1 MGVASFA
8 ARQRGQVPGWVD
20 GMDHEDFTG
29 ADLRNEGVYD
39 SVRFSQWR
47 SGRARTDGMSR
58 RGLLRAFGGAGLAL
72 TGAGQ
77 LAGGGTRARVI
88 PRAGTGP
95 AASSSPILKPLPPDW
110 FYVYE
115 SSSIGANAE
124 MRWEVMKDKGYLVP
138 AENFYIRDH
147 TSTPVIDA
155 HTWQL
160 KVFGTGLRGAPTVDN
175 AVTFSY
181 EDLLRMPSAT
191 VISFIE
197 CAGNAREFFQLQQG
211 EAVTSVPWML
221 GGIGVAKWRGVRLA
235 DILDR
240 AGLTPDA
247 VDVMPQGLDP
257 DYVTGGVNYG
267 HVRRPVPVAKAL
279 DDVIL
284 AYEMNGQPLPP
295 DNGFPLRFICPSW
308 IGVANV
314 KWVGRIEVS
323 ATPLFSY
330 WNTLAYRLF
339 GPTYPADGTLITR
352 QVVKSSFELEW
363 NAQLASG
370 RPYLLTGRSWS
381 GNGRIARTEV
391 STDGG
396 QSWQLARPRGR
407 GLPHAWQLWEIP
419 WQPPGPGSYT
429 LRSRATDVTG
439 VTQPT
444 TVPFNTREY
453 LFDAVVDHPVTVT

>member
-1 MGVASFA
+1 
-8 ARQRGQVPGWVD
+8 
-20 GMDHEDFTG
+20 MDHREFTG
-29 ADLRNEGVYD
+29 ADLRNEAVYD
-39 SVRFSQWR
+39 SVRFGQWR

-58 RGLLRAFGGAGLAL
+58 RALLRALGGTGLAAA
-72 TGAGQ
+72 AGP
-77 LAGGGTRARVI
+77 LAGGARARAAVS
-88 PRAGTGP
+88 AGPGSAP
-95 AASSSPILKPLPPDW
+95 AAGPIIKPLPPDW

-138 AENFYIRDH
+138 TENFYIRDH

-155 HTWQL
+155 SSWRL
-160 KVFGTGLRGAPTVDN
+160 KVFGTGLRGAPTADN

-197 CAGNAREFFQLQQG
+197 CAGNAREFFWLQQD
-211 EAVTSVPWML
+211 EAVTSVPWLL
-221 GGIGVAKWRGVRLA
+221 GGIGVAQWRGVRLA
-235 DILDR
+235 DVLDR
-240 AGLTPDA
+240 AGLTSAA

-257 DYVTGGVNYG
+257 DYVTGGVDYG

-279 DDVIL
+279 ADVIL
-284 AYEMNGQPLPP
+284 AYEMNGRPLPP
-295 DNGFPLRFICPSW
+295 DNGFPVRFICPSW

-314 KWVGRIEVS
+314 KWVGQIEVS

-352 QVVKSSFELEW
+352 QVVKSSFELAW
-363 NAQLASG
+363 NAQLASA
-370 RPYLLTGRSWS
+370 RPQLLTGRSWS
-381 GNGRIARTEV
+381 GNGRIAHTDV

-396 QSWQLARPRGR
+396 QTWRRARPRDR
-407 GLPHAWQLWEIP
+407 GLPDAWQRWEIP

-429 LRSRATDVTG
+429 LCSRATDVTG
-439 VTQPT
+439 ATQPV

-453 LFDAVVDHPVTVT
+453 LFDGIVKHPVSVA

>member
-1 MGVASFA
+1 MA
-8 ARQRGQVPGWVD
+8 
-20 GMDHEDFTG
+20 MDHEDFTG

-39 SVRFSQWR
+39 SVRFGQWR
-47 SGRARTDGMSR
+47 AGRARTYGMSR

-72 TGAGQ
+72 AGAGQ
-77 LAGGGTRARVI
+77 AARGGPAARVI
-88 PRAGTGP
+88 SRPATVRA
-95 AASSSPILKPLPPDW
+95 AARGPILKPLPAEW

-115 SSSIGANAE
+115 SSTIGANAE

-138 AENFYIRDH
+138 TENFYIRDH

-155 HTWQL
+155 RTWQL
-160 KVFGTGLRGAPTVDN
+160 KVFGSGLRGAPSIGN

-197 CAGNAREFFQLQQG
+197 CAGNAREFFWLQEG
-211 EAVTSVPWML
+211 DAVTSVPWLL
-221 GGIGVAKWRGVRLA
+221 GGIGVAEWRGVRLA
-235 DILDR
+235 DVLDR
-240 AGLTPDA
+240 AGITPDA

-257 DYVTGGVNYG
+257 DYVTGGVDYG

-279 DDVIL
+279 EDVIL
-284 AYEMNGQPLPP
+284 AYEMNGRPLPL

-314 KWVGRIEVS
+314 KWVGQIEVS
-323 ATPLFSY
+323 ATPLFSW

-339 GPTYPADGTLITR
+339 GPTYPAAGTLITT
-352 QVVKSSFELEW
+352 QVVKSSFEVEW
-363 NAQLASG
+363 NGTLRRGPQV
-370 RPYLLTGRSWS
+370 LTGRSWS
-381 GNGRIARTEV
+381 GNGRIAHTEV
-391 STDGG
+391 STDG
-396 QSWQLARPRGR
+396 QTWRRARPRDR
-407 GLPHAWQLWEIP
+407 GLPHAWQRWEIP
-419 WQPPGPGSYT
+419 WQPPGPGAYT

-439 VTQPT
+439 ATQPV

-453 LFDAVVDHPVTVT
+453 LFDGIVDHHVTVT

>member
-1 MGVASFA
+1 MA
-8 ARQRGQVPGWVD
+8 
-20 GMDHEDFTG
+20 MDHEDFEG

-47 SGRARTDGMSR
+47 AGHARTDGMSR
-58 RGLLRAFGGAGLAL
+58 RALLRAFGGAGLAL
-72 TGAGQ
+72 AGAGQ
-77 LAGGGTRARVI
+77 AARGGLAARAA
-88 PRAGTGP
+88 AGPTATAGP
-95 AASSSPILKPLPPDW
+95 IIKPLPAEW

-115 SSSIGANAE
+115 SPTIGANAE

-138 AENFYIRDH
+138 TENFYIRDH

-155 HTWQL
+155 RTWQL
-160 KVFGTGLRGAPTVDN
+160 KVFGSGLRGAPAIGN

-191 VISFIE
+191 VTSFIE
-197 CAGNAREFFQLQQG
+197 CAGNAREFFFLQQG
-211 EAVTSVPWML
+211 DAVTSVPWLL
-221 GGIGVAKWRGVRLA
+221 GGIGVAEWRGVRLA

-240 AGLTPDA
+240 AGITPDA

-257 DYVTGGVNYG
+257 DYVTGGVDYG

-284 AYEMNGQPLPP
+284 AYEMNGRPLLP
-295 DNGFPLRFICPSW
+295 DHGFPLRFICPSW

-314 KWVGRIEVS
+314 KWVGQIEVS
-323 ATPLFSY
+323 DTPLFSW

-339 GPTYPADGTLITR
+339 GPTYPAAGTLITT

-363 NAQLASG
+363 NGTLPRGPQ
-370 RPYLLTGRSWS
+370 LLTGRSWS
-381 GNGRIARTEV
+381 GNGRIAYTEV
-391 STDGG
+391 STDG
-396 QSWQLARPRGR
+396 QTWRRARPRDR
-407 GLPHAWQLWEIP
+407 GLPHAWQRWEIP
-419 WQPPGPGSYT
+419 WQPPGPGAYT
-429 LRSRATDVTG
+429 LRARATDVTG
-439 VTQPT
+439 ATQPV

-453 LFDAVVDHPVTVT
+453 LFDGIVDHHVTVT